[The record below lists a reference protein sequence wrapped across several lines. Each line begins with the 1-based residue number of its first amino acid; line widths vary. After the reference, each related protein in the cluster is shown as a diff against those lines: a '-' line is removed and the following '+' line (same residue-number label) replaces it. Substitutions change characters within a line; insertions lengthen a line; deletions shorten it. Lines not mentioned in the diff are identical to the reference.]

1 MSVSALSFRE
11 SAYFPVTFMIGS
23 VAAIGA
29 TVYYGSA
36 AFPLSDAATEAAMND
51 RGEHGTGT
59 SFADK
64 YTDKTHEEI
73 VVELYKKKN
82 LNRFMITL
90 ALTSALRLYS
100 FFDIEPRFPV

>member
-11 SAYFPVTFMIGS
+11 SAYFPATFMIGS
-23 VAAIGA
+23 AVAITA
-29 TVYYGSA
+29 TMYYGSA

-64 YTDKTHEEI
+64 YADKTHEEV
-73 VVELYKKKN
+73 VVEFTRKK
-82 LNRFMITL
+82 IST
-90 ALTSALRLYS
+90 ALLLPLR
-100 FFDIEPRFPV
+100 